1 MFWTPITVIGE
12 KFRILFDIFSWK

>member
-12 KFRILFDIFSWK
+12 KFRMLFDIFSWK